1 MIRTK
6 TCFSSVVFAT
16 SAFIPLLVLV
26 SSAAQAAQVYVAP
39 ATGSGVS
46 PSDLE
51 TTTELIQTAV
61 PDVSSNTITNDQDK
75 ADLILQPRVV
85 RLGEAYILS
94 LSKIQNGETV
104 YSSELKAA
112 HIEELDKV
120 SERLTRS
127 VLAGE
132 RAKSNPR
139 VGEITDEE
147 AKQGTQRR
155 PVRTENYIGFGGTT
169 LGNLNTNGTGYSIG
183 LAHGWDVNSAVLK
196 IMGEGDFNGS
206 AFFASAG
213 IGADYF
219 LSMSDVAPYLSADF
233 GGGVAKVDAGSE
245 FSGQTIGG
253 FVVGG
258 GAGVR
263 LLRTSAVNLDIGF
276 HADFLLR
283 NNNYG
288 LPQALSLR
296 VGIYF

>member
-6 TCFSSVVFAT
+6 ISFSSVIALAFSLT
-16 SAFIPLLVLV
+16 S
-26 SSAAQAAQVYVAP
+26 AQAAQVYVAP

-46 PSDLE
+46 PSDLA
-51 TTTELIQTAV
+51 TTTELIQSAV

-75 ADLILQPRVV
+75 ADLILQPRVI

-94 LSKIQNGETV
+94 LTKIRNGETV

-132 RAKSNPR
+132 RAKDSPR

-147 AKQGTQRR
+147 AHQGTQRR
-155 PVRTENYIGFGGTT
+155 PVRTEKYIGFGGNS
-169 LGNLNTNGTGYSIG
+169 LGNLNSTGVGYS
-183 LAHGWDVNSAVLK
+183 LALAYGWDVNSAMLK
-196 IMGEGDFNGS
+196 IMGEGDFNSS
-206 AFFASAG
+206 AFFTTVG
-213 IGADYF
+213 IGGDYF
-219 LSMSDVAPYLSADF
+219 LSMSDVAPYVSADF
-233 GGGVAKVDAGSE
+233 GGGLAKLNAGSE

-253 FVVGG
+253 FVAGG

-263 LLRTSAVNLDIGF
+263 LLRTSAVNLDLGF

-288 LPQALSLR
+288 MPQALSLR
-296 VGIYF
+296 LGIYF

>member
-1 MIRTK
+1 MILNQNALR
-6 TCFSSVVFAT
+6 S
-16 SAFIPLLVLV
+16 FIVASIILCSTVT
-26 SSAAQAAQVYVAP
+26 AQAAQVYVAP

-51 TTTELIQTAV
+51 TATGLIESAV
-61 PDVSSNTITNDQDK
+61 PDVSSNMVINDQDK
-75 ADLILQPRVV
+75 ADFILQPRLI
-85 RLGEAYILS
+85 RLGTAYILS
-94 LSKIQNGETV
+94 LQKIQNNEV
-104 YSSELKAA
+104 VFSSELKAA

-127 VLAGE
+127 VLTGE
-132 RAKSNPR
+132 RAKDNPR

-147 AKQGTQRR
+147 ATQGTQRR
-155 PVRTENYIGFGGTT
+155 PVRVEKYIGFGGTT
-169 LGNLNTNGTGYSIG
+169 LGNLNSNGIGYSIG
-183 LAHGWDVNSAVLK
+183 LGYGWDVNRALLK
-196 IMGEGDFNGS
+196 IIGEGDFNGS

-219 LSMSDVAPYLSADF
+219 FTMTDVAPYISADF
-233 GGGVAKVDAGSE
+233 GAGAAKVDAGSV

-253 FVVGG
+253 FVAGG
-258 GAGVR
+258 GAGLR
-263 LLRTSAVNLDIGF
+263 LLRTSAVNMDVGF

-288 LPQALSLR
+288 IPQALSLR